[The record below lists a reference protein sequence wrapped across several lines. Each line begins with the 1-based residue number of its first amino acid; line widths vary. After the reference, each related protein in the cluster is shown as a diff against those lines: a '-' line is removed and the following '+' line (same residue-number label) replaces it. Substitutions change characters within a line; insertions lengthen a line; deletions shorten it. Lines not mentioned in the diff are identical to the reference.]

1 MKNISRRL
9 LPLILL
15 TIIFSCNHS
24 DHKDV
29 DDQGVNIAYTD
40 TGKGDTTL
48 FFVHG
53 WCLNKG
59 YWSNQIVH
67 FSKKYRVVAIDM
79 AGFGESGKNRTDWS
93 TTAYSRDI
101 DSVISQLKLKNVILV
116 GHSMAG
122 DIVLQAA
129 IDNSKTVIGLVG
141 VDNFKSVGIPNDSP
155 GAKIDFD
162 NAIKA
167 LKQNFKATTIE
178 YFNDDLF
185 LETTAPAIKKRI
197 LNDVSHADTIVAVA
211 SMVQGNNF
219 DEYMKLKMVNMKLY
233 LINSTFHQTDTLG
246 LEVNQLPYK
255 LFYIQKTGH
264 FPMIEKPMEF
274 NTALEQV
281 IKDVATQKRLPL
293 NCVVK

>member
-1 MKNISRRL
+1 ML

-15 TIIFSCNHS
+15 VTISSCKHNEKS
-24 DHKDV
+24 GV
-29 DDQGVNIAYTD
+29 DDQGVSIAYTD

-48 FFVHG
+48 IFVHG
-53 WCLNKG
+53 WCLNKS
-59 YWSNQIVH
+59 YWSNQIAH
-67 FSKKYRVVAIDM
+67 FGKKYRVVAIDM

-93 TTAYSRDI
+93 TTAYARDI
-101 DSVISQLKLKNVILV
+101 DSVISQLKLKNVILI

-129 IDNSKTVIGLVG
+129 VDNPKKVIGLVG

-167 LKQNFKATTIE
+167 LKQNFKATAVE

-185 LETTAPAIKKRI
+185 SDSTSPAIKKRI
-197 LNDVSHADTIVAVA
+197 LNDVFHADTAIAIQC
-211 SMVQGNNF
+211 MIQGNNF
-219 DEYMKLKMVNMKLY
+219 DEYMKLKTANMKLY
-233 LINSTFHQTDTLG
+233 MINSTFHQTDTSG

-255 LFYIQKTGH
+255 LFYIQKIGH
-264 FPMIEKPMEF
+264 FPMIEKPAEF

-281 IKDVATQKRLPL
+281 IKDVATQKRTPP
-293 NCVVK
+293 NFVPN